1 MGWNYRVIDRYDGE
15 LAIFS
20 VYYYEDGRI
29 KFVSAD
35 PTAPRGYEGNI
46 ENLKAE
52 LQRYSEAL
60 LKPILVDN
68 GNGEYIEKVMAS
80 T

>member
-1 MGWNYRVIDRYDGE
+1 MSWNYRVIDRHDGE

-29 KFVSAD
+29 RGVSAD
-35 PTAPRGYEGNI
+35 PSSPRGYEGDI

-52 LQRYSEAL
+52 LKRYASAL
-60 LKPILVDN
+60 DKPILVDN
-68 GNGEYIEKVMAS
+68 GDDEYTEK
-80 T
+80 TR